1 MQTYIHTHMHT
12 CTHTYITHTHQV
24 HIFDQH
30 FHIHTYDAHSLTTHA
45 HTDPHTLSLTHIH
58 TAQVPTWSLAVRT
71 ARRCLSL
78 RLMAAICCLS
88 RSSCAG
94 LAPLAP
100 SCPRAFFNSAMCA
113 WRCACMQ
120 AHECVFVGGWVGGW
134 MLPCTRARPHTSWR
148 LTSSSLA

>member
-45 HTDPHTLSLTHIH
+45 HTDPHTLSHTHTH
-58 TAQVPTWSLAVRT
+58 SAGTNLEPGGENCEALLVLALDGGNLLLEPLLLRF
-71 ARRCLSL
+71 ARASSALVSPGLLQLRYVCLEVC
-78 RLMAAICCLS
+78 M
-88 RSSCAG
+88 
-94 LAPLAP
+94 
-100 SCPRAFFNSAMCA
+100 RASM
-113 WRCACMQ
+113 WV
-120 AHECVFVGGWVGGW
+120 CVCGRVCGWV
-134 MLPCTRARPHTSWR
+134 LPCMRARAQTLWR